1 MSVDDSV
8 LQKLHSL
15 PPDKQQEVLDFLEF
29 LQRKAGTGRSRV
41 RLRGL
46 FSDLGVR
53 ISEDD
58 IIAARREMWGQFPR
72 EDV

>member
-29 LQRKAGTGRSRV
+29 LQRKTATGRPRV

-46 FSDLGVR
+46 FSDLGIR

-58 IIAARREMWGQFPR
+58 IAAARREMWGQFPR
-72 EDV
+72 D